1 MDSGLLSLLN
11 GFASSSAVGGEVAR
25 VLAQDAI
32 FVLAGA
38 LAIAALLPGSV
49 AGRRVA
55 LSALLASGLG
65 LGFGQLLAQLWE
77 RTRPFTDGSG
87 AKALIAHSADSS
99 FPSDHAIVAFAIA
112 TSLLFWNRRVGIAA
126 LVVATLICI
135 ARVSVGVHY
144 PTDVLVGAIVGAGAT
159 GLVQLSLPQRL
170 LAAVADRVGAF
181 YEWLLQRL
189 RLTSPAEAPE
199 G

>member
-1 MDSGLLSLLN
+1 M
-11 GFASSSAVGGEVAR
+11 
-25 VLAQDAI
+25 LAQDAI
-32 FVLAGA
+32 FVLAGV

-55 LSALLASGLG
+55 FSALLASGLG

-77 RTRPFTDGSG
+77 RTRPFMDGSDT
-87 AKALIAHSADSS
+87 KALIAHSADSS

-112 TSLLFWNRRVGIAA
+112 TSLLFWNRRVGIAG
-126 LVVATLICI
+126 LVVAAFICI

-144 PTDVLVGAIVGAGAT
+144 PTDVLVGAIVGAGAA
-159 GLVQLSLPQRL
+159 GIVQLSLPQRL
-170 LAAVADRVGAF
+170 VAAVADRVGAF
-181 YEWLLQRL
+181 YERLLHRL
-189 RLTSPAEAPE
+189 RLTNSAEAAE